1 MCTLAS
7 DGGAG
12 QPKLGRSIDQFAQSR
27 LVRSWG
33 FLASHGDL
41 LAIPTLL
48 QVTLVLQ
55 VDSMSLYVND
65 SVLF

>member
-12 QPKLGRSIDQFAQSR
+12 QPRLSRSIEQFAQSR
-27 LVRSWG
+27 LVRSRG
-33 FLASHGDL
+33 FLESHGDL
-41 LAIPTLL
+41 LAIPALL
-48 QVTLVLQ
+48 EVTLVLQ